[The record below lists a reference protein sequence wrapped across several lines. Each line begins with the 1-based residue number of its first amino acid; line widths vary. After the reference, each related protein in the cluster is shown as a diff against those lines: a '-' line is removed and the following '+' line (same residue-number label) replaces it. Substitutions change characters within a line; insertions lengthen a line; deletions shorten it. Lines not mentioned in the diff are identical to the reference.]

1 LLADCPCMVGCDVC
15 VIRYGD
21 LCLAVDA
28 QLSGLNRPKL
38 GRCVLPFACFG
49 TFRVYVWNYV

>member
-1 LLADCPCMVGCDVC
+1 MVGFDVC